1 MENPLVNEEKK
12 IAVTIV
18 IATYNSEKTLRQ
30 ALSSVENQTFQNWEC
45 IVVDGASTD
54 GTIEIVREFVSI
66 DSRFRFISEPDDG
79 VYDAFNKGWRL
90 AKGEWIHY
98 LGDDDVLTKDGIKE
112 LIKHAVP
119 SIDVLNG
126 HCYVKKIDGTIK
138 PCYSH
143 GMWGCHQGKLMRRS
157 IIEKYGGFDTTYKI
171 LADADLMNRLADD
184 AVAVKVVDT
193 FVATFS
199 MGGISQKLRGINIRF
214 RERYKINKRYGI
226 KRQVICT
233 YYVTIRELTTIIY
246 RKFINMIF
254 HE

>member
-1 MENPLVNEEKK
+1 
-12 IAVTIV
+12 
-18 IATYNSEKTLRQ
+18 
-30 ALSSVENQTFQNWEC
+30 
-45 IVVDGASTD
+45 
-54 GTIEIVREFVSI
+54 
-66 DSRFRFISEPDDG
+66 
-79 VYDAFNKGWRL
+79 
-90 AKGEWIHY
+90 
-98 LGDDDVLTKDGIKE
+98 
-112 LIKHAVP
+112 
-119 SIDVLNG
+119 
-126 HCYVKKIDGTIK
+126 
-138 PCYSH
+138 
-143 GMWGCHQGKLMRRS
+143 
-157 IIEKYGGFDTTYKI
+157 
-171 LADADLMNRLADD
+171 MNRLADD